1 MSSTALNLSAFG
13 RLYVRVSPLR
23 PLWSRSS
30 LSLWA
35 RSSLSLWARSAL
47 ALCSLALVV
56 CSFGTTA
63 ECQPLNNQA
72 VFAEDDP
79 IQKAVEQAWTKEAVK
94 PSTILPPPPGLD
106 FQAPQIEVRKETNE
120 IIGKGGVLI
129 SEGGVQVQADEG
141 VFNTKT
147 KQGDVKGNVLMTTSA
162 GVLAADAAHV
172 NVEGETGDFTNL
184 EFDVEEGGYRVE
196 AEQAQKVSEFEF
208 ELSDSDMTTCR
219 CPDGDK
225 PWEISSSRCHLT
237 KEGYAHA
244 YSSTV
249 YFEGLPV
256 FYAPYM
262 VFPVKTERA
271 SGLLP
276 AQIGV
281 NSRDGFTYFQPMFI
295 NVDETTGFTFTP
307 FVAAKTRVGGELT
320 FEKVFSTSHSL
331 NAGALYSNE
340 SLRDGALRGLN
351 IRGVDDPTIDTNR
364 FGGFYRQQA
373 TTGADDPEPVEFIA
387 DGRYVSDNLFLRE
400 INEPNIGLQQA
411 QFLTSTALVR
421 GTAASF
427 LNLEARTEYNQMLLT
442 PQELQFQRVPEVA
455 AAATETFRP
464 FGSNP
469 LGLKLVTSA
478 DVVGTEFMREE
489 GYDGWRVNLHPKVT
503 IPFRIQNFIRAGASA
518 ELYQTEYGMQETA
531 LPTGSNPL
539 PDGSTELESSNSR
552 TVPVFN
558 YGMGTAVERVYDL
571 ERGNW
576 FSKVVGLGAA
586 SEGSE
591 LTRLK
596 HTVEPMANYLYV
608 PDVDQSDLPLYDQL
622 DRFQQRS
629 LLSYGVTTRLYGRLY
644 EPYERT
650 REIEDITQADETV
663 PMFSMN
669 QSLLDFGRG
678 VVLAPAAPVDTR
690 EGEIRELGS
699 FTVRQG
705 YDYIEAR
712 EDLNPNRDP
721 YTDINFALAMSP
733 SFYYSLAFDSNY
745 NQEEGDFSSYNAS
758 IGLRDDRGDIF
769 MTRYRFV
776 DGVVSQAEGNIEFKL
791 TEQIRL
797 GAYGWYDN
805 KEKEFVQSQG
815 LLRFANSCKCWAI
828 DLGVGQ
834 RKNPDRKQVMLSF
847 TFGGV
852 GTLRQG
858 IGVSE

>member
-1 MSSTALNLSAFG
+1 VSSTALNL
-13 RLYVRVSPLR
+13 LRVALGSPSYLR
-23 PLWSRSS
+23 FCFQTRQ
-30 LSLWA
+30 LSLATTCVVASILLTSWEA
-35 RSSLSLWARSAL
+35 LS
-47 ALCSLALVV
+47 
-56 CSFGTTA
+56 
-63 ECQPLNNQA
+63 QPVNNQA
-72 VFAEDDP
+72 VFLEDDP

-94 PSTILPPPPGLD
+94 PTAIPAAPPGLD
-106 FQAPQIEVRKETNE
+106 FQAPQIEFRKETSE
-120 IIGKGGVLI
+120 IQGKGGVLI
-129 SEGGVQVQADEG
+129 SEGGVQVQAEEG
-141 VFNTKT
+141 LFNTKT

-162 GVLAADAAHV
+162 GVLASDAAHV
-172 NVEGETGDFTNL
+172 NIESETGDFTNL

-208 ELSDSDMTTCR
+208 ELHDTDMTTCR

-237 KEGYAHA
+237 KEGYAHT
-244 YSSTV
+244 YGSTV
-249 YFEGLPV
+249 YFEGVPV
-256 FYAPYM
+256 LYSPYL

-271 SGLLP
+271 SGLLAP
-276 AQIGV
+276 QMGV
-281 NSRDGFTYFQPMFI
+281 NSRDGFTYFQPIFL

-307 FVAAKTRVGGELT
+307 FVAAKSRVGGELA
-320 FEKVFSTSHSL
+320 FERVFSQTHSL

-340 SLRDGALRGLN
+340 SMRDGQLRGLN
-351 IRGVDDPTIDTNR
+351 ISDMDDSSIDTNR
-364 FGGFYRQQA
+364 FGGFYRQKW
-373 TTGADDPEPVEFIA
+373 TSGADEPEPVEFIA
-387 DGRYVSDNLFLRE
+387 DGRYVSDNLLIRE
-400 INEPNIGLQQA
+400 INQPNIGFQQA

-421 GTAASF
+421 STAFSF
-427 LNLEARTEYNQMLLT
+427 LNVEARSEYNQMLLT

-478 DVVGTEFMREE
+478 DVVATEFMREE
-489 GYDGWRVNLHPKVT
+489 GYDGWRVNMHPKVT
-503 IPFRIQNFIRAGASA
+503 IPFRIQNFVRAGVSA
-518 ELYQTEYGMQETA
+518 ELHQTEYGMRETA
-531 LPTGSNPL
+531 LPTGANPL

-558 YGMGTAVERVYDL
+558 YGMTTAVEKVYDL

-586 SEGSE
+586 NEGSE
-591 LTRLK
+591 LTKLK
-596 HTVEPMANYLYV
+596 HTVEPLANYLYV
-608 PDVDQSDLPLYDQL
+608 PDVDQADLPLYDQL

-629 LLSYGVTTRLYGRLY
+629 LLSYGVTSRLYGRFF

-650 REIEDITQADETV
+650 REIEELTQAGESV

-678 VVLAPAAPVDTR
+678 VVLAPAVPVDTR
-690 EGEIRELGS
+690 EGAIRELGS

-712 EDLNPNRDP
+712 EDLNPDRDP
-721 YTDINFALAMSP
+721 FTDINLALAMSP

-745 NQEEGDFSSYNAS
+745 NQEEGDFSSYNVSLA
-758 IGLRDDRGDIF
+758 LRDDRDDVLR
-769 MTRYRFV
+769 TRYRFV
-776 DGVVSQAEGNIEFKL
+776 DGVVSQAEGNVEVKL
-791 TEQIRL
+791 NEQLRL
-797 GAYGWYDN
+797 GVYGWYDN
-805 KEKEFVQSQG
+805 IEKEFVESQG
-815 LLRFANSCKCWAI
+815 LLRFSNSCKCWAL
-828 DLGVGQ
+828 DFGVGQ
-834 RKNPDRKQVMLSF
+834 RVNPDRKQVMINF

-858 IGVSE
+858 IGVSQ